1 MITISGTEITSKTTM
16 GVLGVL
22 FDSKLQWVQH
32 IAMAIKKAN
41 NALSAIK
48 LIKNTLTKR
57 NYQFY

>member
-57 NYQFY
+57 NY